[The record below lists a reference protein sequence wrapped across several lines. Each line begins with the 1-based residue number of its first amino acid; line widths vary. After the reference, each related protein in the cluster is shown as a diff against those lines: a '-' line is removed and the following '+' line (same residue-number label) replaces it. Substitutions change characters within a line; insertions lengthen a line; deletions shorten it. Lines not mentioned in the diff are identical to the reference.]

1 MSRKVELLLQVKLV
15 VDVDEGVPMAEVV
28 QEVDYEFNNPDS
40 GRFSVVDTEIVDFEV
55 KDSK

>member
-15 VDVDEGVPMAEVV
+15 VDVNEGVPMSEVV
-28 QEVDYEFNNPDS
+28 QEVDYEFVNRGS
-40 GRFSVVDTEIVDFEV
+40 AGFSVVDTEIVDFEV